1 MIKNILTATAL
12 VALAAPAFAGGLAPS
27 APEAVVTAP
36 VEVAAPV
43 VAAVGADW
51 TGFYVGGAVNT
62 SIEEDDAEGETYG
75 LFAGYNKDFG
85 SIVAGAELGYADASD
100 LTFGG
105 VAADDIITAK
115 AKVGYDMGKFLP
127 YATLGAAQLTLDG
140 ADDIGY
146 TYGVGVDYALTN
158 AWTIGAEIAQYEFE
172 EFNDGADLS
181 ATTAGLRAAFNF

>member
-12 VALAAPAFAGGLAPS
+12 VAVAAPAFAGGLAPS

-43 VAAVGADW
+43 VVAAGADW
-51 TGFYVGGAVNT
+51 TGFYLGGQVAT
-62 SIEEDDAEGETYG
+62 SIDEDTAEGETYG

-100 LTFGG
+100 LTVAGE
-105 VAADDIITAK
+105 AADEIVTAK
-115 AKVGYDMGKFLP
+115 AKVGYDLGSFLP
-127 YATLGAAQLTLDG
+127 YATVGAAQLKTAAG
-140 ADDIGY
+140 DDTGY

-172 EFNDGADLS
+172 EFNGGADVS